1 MYGITDNEFIEKY
14 TTDPLYKKIVGE
26 LTTRGKDTTTGK
38 KLALTPK
45 ILRDFL
51 FYVSMGADLK
61 DAAKSVNLEEKP
73 RQDYNRR
80 SETFSGVTSLAKNN
94 VSTRAKMAVAQAIM
108 GRKPSYYKLT
118 HPVTKQP
125 TYIEL
130 REIQP
135 DVKAA
140 MWWLETVDKIG
151 TADSNNDPYKNPGL
165 GSPRNAEEA
174 ALLEGLMNSH
184 YDYVKKKEELA
195 RQGKS
200 ALNLT

>member
-1 MYGITDNEFIEKY
+1 MYAVTDNEFTEKY
-14 TTDPLYKKIVGE
+14 ATDQLYKKIVGE
-26 LTTRGKDTTTGK
+26 LSTRGKDTTTGK

-45 ILRDFL
+45 MLRDFL

-61 DAAKSVNLEEKP
+61 DAAKSVYLEEKT

-108 GRKPSYYKLT
+108 GRKPSYYTLT
-118 HPVTKQP
+118 HPITKQP

-130 REIQP
+130 REVQSN
-135 DVKAA
+135 VNAA
-140 MWWLETVDKIG
+140 MWWREKVDKIG
-151 TADSNNDPYKNPGL
+151 TQEENDEPYKNPQL
-165 GSPRNAEEA
+165 GAPRNAEEA

-184 YDYVKKKEELA
+184 YDYVKKKEQEA
-195 RQGKS
+195 RQS
-200 ALNLT
+200 QI